1 MMATHEYDPL
11 QPHFH
16 EPNPRPPTDDATF
29 VVVLPGGEKRPFTPQ
44 SLHQLPQTTLSACY
58 IVSTGHGTSG
68 PFTFSGVSLKVF
80 IDSLE
85 ISGWAELEIVSV
97 DGFGNRV
104 FVEEVQDGDG
114 KRPFLLAT
122 RINDSPMTRE
132 QGLVRLIVPTET
144 DDALRQVK
152 WIGEIRVI

>member
-1 MMATHEYDPL
+1 MMTHEYDPL

-29 VVVLPGGEKRPFTPQ
+29 VVVLPDGEKRPFTPH
-44 SLHQLPQTTLSACY
+44 SLQQLPQTTISDCY
-58 IVSTGHGTSG
+58 IISTGHGTSG
-68 PFTFSGVSLKVF
+68 PFTFGGVSLKVF
-80 IDSLE
+80 IDSLG
-85 ISGWAELEIVSV
+85 ISTWHKLEIVSA

-122 RINDSPMTRE
+122 SINGTPMTRE
-132 QGLVRLIVPTET
+132 QGLIRLIVPTET

-152 WIGEIRVI
+152 WIGQIRVI